1 MEQFPTKPFYTPA
14 ELAEILS
21 TSHSHITKLIS
32 DGTIDAVRVSP
43 RVTRIPYGEV
53 MRLIGRPLSVSRRHL
68 SPAEAQDLRDELT
81 DEEVPASAGRLVAAK

>member
-32 DGTIDAVRVSP
+32 DGAIEAVHVSP

-53 MRLIGRPLSVSRRHL
+53 MRLIGRPLSVRRRHL
-68 SPAEAQDLRDELT
+68 SPAGAQDLRDELT
-81 DEEVPASAGRLVAAK
+81 DEEVPASAGRLVAG

>member
-1 MEQFPTKPFYTPA
+1 MEQFAAKPFYTPA

-53 MRLIGRPLSVSRRHL
+53 MRLIGRPLSVDQRHL
-68 SPAEAQDLRDELT
+68 SPAAAQSLREELMDE
-81 DEEVPASAGRLVAAK
+81 DVPAPADHLVAG